1 MGKDCGHRWSW
12 APWEG
17 RVIRAGPGPRGKGQW
32 SALVLVLVERTVVTA
47 GPVVLVQVG
56 ADCSYPGDGPPG
68 AHPRRPAPRARAAR
82 SPRFQ
87 SPSPPGAGTCEFRC
101 GLGEGRARPPGGAGG
116 TDLAA
121 RLPCQPRLCRPW
133 DLVNVPD
140 SGGGM
145 RLLLL
150 AVLRPHTG
158 NAVTAQR
165 VRAHLEAAGH
175 VCVLKDAFD
184 FGSPSEIANLIL
196 AENCEAALALHLYRA
211 GRLLQ
216 GHRIPFGI
224 IFGGTDVNE
233 DAKQKEKN
241 TVMGRVLE
249 EARFAVA
256 FTESMKEMAQVQW
269 PHAKGKIY
277 VQSQGIAT
285 TPNATFNWNTF
296 LQRSEINQ
304 SADNLHIFLLICG
317 LRQVKDPL
325 YLVGAFSEWH
335 QDEPSVYLVIVGPE
349 VDPVFTR
356 EVKAKV
362 KRAAGVRLIGEM
374 PQGDLHAAVK
384 NCFAVVNSS
393 VSEGMSAAILEAM
406 DLEVPVLAR
415 NIPGNAAVV
424 RHEVTG
430 LLFSTPQVLKESCLV
445 HRHFVIMRRH
455 PLHAEQCYTM

>member
-1 MGKDCGHRWSW
+1 
-12 APWEG
+12 
-17 RVIRAGPGPRGKGQW
+17 
-32 SALVLVLVERTVVTA
+32 
-47 GPVVLVQVG
+47 
-56 ADCSYPGDGPPG
+56 
-68 AHPRRPAPRARAAR
+68 
-82 SPRFQ
+82 
-87 SPSPPGAGTCEFRC
+87 
-101 GLGEGRARPPGGAGG
+101 
-116 TDLAA
+116 
-121 RLPCQPRLCRPW
+121 
-133 DLVNVPD
+133 
-140 SGGGM
+140 M
-145 RLLLL
+145 RLLFL

-175 VCVLKDAFD
+175 VCILKDAFD
-184 FGSPSEIANLIL
+184 FESPSEIANLIL
-196 AENCEAALALHLYRA
+196 AENCEAALALHLYRG

-233 DAKQKEKN
+233 DANQGEKN
-241 TVMGRVLE
+241 IVMGRVLE

-256 FTESMKEMAQVQW
+256 FTESMKEMAQAQW

-285 TPNATFNWNTF
+285 TPNAAFNWNTF
-296 LQRSEINQ
+296 LQRS
-304 SADNLHIFLLICG
+304 
-317 LRQVKDPL
+317 K
-325 YLVGAFSEWH
+325 WH
-335 QDEPSVYLVIVGPE
+335 QEEPSVYLVIAGPE

-362 KRAAGVRLIGEM
+362 RRAAGVRLIGEM
-374 PQGDLHAAVK
+374 PQEDLHAVVK

-424 RHEVTG
+424 KHEVTG
-430 LLFSTPQVLKESCLV
+430 LLFSSPQEFVHLAKRLVSDPALEKEIVGNGREYVRMYHSWQVERDTYQQL
-445 HRHFVIMRRH
+445 ISK
-455 PLHAEQCYTM
+455 LEGSTED

>member
-1 MGKDCGHRWSW
+1 
-12 APWEG
+12 
-17 RVIRAGPGPRGKGQW
+17 
-32 SALVLVLVERTVVTA
+32 
-47 GPVVLVQVG
+47 
-56 ADCSYPGDGPPG
+56 
-68 AHPRRPAPRARAAR
+68 
-82 SPRFQ
+82 
-87 SPSPPGAGTCEFRC
+87 
-101 GLGEGRARPPGGAGG
+101 
-116 TDLAA
+116 
-121 RLPCQPRLCRPW
+121 
-133 DLVNVPD
+133 
-140 SGGGM
+140 M
-145 RLLLL
+145 RLLFL

-184 FGSPSEIANLIL
+184 FESPSEIANLIL
-196 AENCEAALALHLYRA
+196 AENCEAALALHLYRG

-233 DAKQKEKN
+233 DANQKEKN
-241 TVMGRVLE
+241 TVMRRVLE

-256 FTESMKEMAQVQW
+256 FTESMKEMAQAQW

-285 TPNATFNWNTF
+285 TPNAAFNWNTF

-304 SADNLHIFLLICG
+304 SADNLHVFLLICG

-335 QDEPSVYLVIVGPE
+335 QEEPSVYLVIVGPE

-362 KRAAGVRLIGEM
+362 KRASGVRLIGEM
-374 PQGDLHAAVK
+374 PQGDLHAVVK

-424 RHEVTG
+424 KHEVTG
-430 LLFSTPQVLKESCLV
+430 LLFSTPQEFVHLAKRLVSDPALEKEIVTNGKAYVRMYHSWQVERDTYQQLI
-445 HRHFVIMRRH
+445 RK
-455 PLHAEQCYTM
+455 LEGSSED

>member
-1 MGKDCGHRWSW
+1 
-12 APWEG
+12 
-17 RVIRAGPGPRGKGQW
+17 
-32 SALVLVLVERTVVTA
+32 
-47 GPVVLVQVG
+47 
-56 ADCSYPGDGPPG
+56 
-68 AHPRRPAPRARAAR
+68 
-82 SPRFQ
+82 
-87 SPSPPGAGTCEFRC
+87 
-101 GLGEGRARPPGGAGG
+101 
-116 TDLAA
+116 
-121 RLPCQPRLCRPW
+121 
-133 DLVNVPD
+133 
-140 SGGGM
+140 M
-145 RLLLL
+145 RLLFL

-175 VCVLKDAFD
+175 VCILKDAFD
-184 FGSPSEIANLIL
+184 FESPSEIANLIL
-196 AENCEAALALHLYRA
+196 AENCEAALALHLYRG

-233 DAKQKEKN
+233 DANQGEKN
-241 TVMGRVLE
+241 IVMGRVLE

-256 FTESMKEMAQVQW
+256 FTESMKEMAQAQW

-277 VQSQGIAT
+277 VQSQ
-285 TPNATFNWNTF
+285 
-296 LQRSEINQ
+296 EINQ

-325 YLVGAFSEWH
+325 YLVDAFSEWH
-335 QDEPSVYLVIVGPE
+335 QEEPSVYLVIAGPE

-362 KRAAGVRLIGEM
+362 RRAAGVRLIGEM
-374 PQGDLHAAVK
+374 PQEDLHAVVK

-424 RHEVTG
+424 KHEVTG
-430 LLFSTPQVLKESCLV
+430 LLFSSPQEFVHLAKRLVSDPALEKEIVGNGREYVRMYHSWQVERDTYQQL
-445 HRHFVIMRRH
+445 ISK
-455 PLHAEQCYTM
+455 LEGSTED

>member
-1 MGKDCGHRWSW
+1 
-12 APWEG
+12 
-17 RVIRAGPGPRGKGQW
+17 
-32 SALVLVLVERTVVTA
+32 
-47 GPVVLVQVG
+47 
-56 ADCSYPGDGPPG
+56 
-68 AHPRRPAPRARAAR
+68 
-82 SPRFQ
+82 
-87 SPSPPGAGTCEFRC
+87 
-101 GLGEGRARPPGGAGG
+101 
-116 TDLAA
+116 
-121 RLPCQPRLCRPW
+121 
-133 DLVNVPD
+133 
-140 SGGGM
+140 M
-145 RLLLL
+145 RLLFL

-184 FGSPSEIANLIL
+184 FESPSEIANLIL
-196 AENCEAALALHLYRA
+196 AENCEAALALHLYRG

-233 DAKQKEKN
+233 DANQGEKN

-256 FTESMKEMAQVQW
+256 FTESMKEMAQAQW
-269 PHAKGKIY
+269 
-277 VQSQGIAT
+277 
-285 TPNATFNWNTF
+285 
-296 LQRSEINQ
+296 
-304 SADNLHIFLLICG
+304 
-317 LRQVKDPL
+317 
-325 YLVGAFSEWH
+325 
-335 QDEPSVYLVIVGPE
+335 

-362 KRAAGVRLIGEM
+362 RRAAGVRLIGEM
-374 PQGDLHAAVK
+374 PQEDLHAVVK

-424 RHEVTG
+424 KHEVTG
-430 LLFSTPQVLKESCLV
+430 LLFSNPQEFVHLAKRLVSDPALEKEIVGNGREYVRMYHSWQVERDTYQQL
-445 HRHFVIMRRH
+445 ISK
-455 PLHAEQCYTM
+455 LEGSTED

>member
-1 MGKDCGHRWSW
+1 
-12 APWEG
+12 
-17 RVIRAGPGPRGKGQW
+17 
-32 SALVLVLVERTVVTA
+32 
-47 GPVVLVQVG
+47 
-56 ADCSYPGDGPPG
+56 
-68 AHPRRPAPRARAAR
+68 
-82 SPRFQ
+82 
-87 SPSPPGAGTCEFRC
+87 
-101 GLGEGRARPPGGAGG
+101 
-116 TDLAA
+116 
-121 RLPCQPRLCRPW
+121 
-133 DLVNVPD
+133 
-140 SGGGM
+140 M
-145 RLLLL
+145 RLLFL

-184 FGSPSEIANLIL
+184 FESPSEIANLIL
-196 AENCEAALALHLYRA
+196 AENCEAALALHLYRG

-233 DAKQKEKN
+233 DANQKEKN
-241 TVMGRVLE
+241 TVMRRVLE

-256 FTESMKEMAQVQW
+256 FTESMKEMAQAQW

-285 TPNATFNWNTF
+285 TPNAAFNWNTF
-296 LQRSEINQ
+296 LQRSE
-304 SADNLHIFLLICG
+304 
-317 LRQVKDPL
+317 
-325 YLVGAFSEWH
+325 WH
-335 QDEPSVYLVIVGPE
+335 QEEPSVYLVIVGPE

-362 KRAAGVRLIGEM
+362 KRASGVRLIGEM
-374 PQGDLHAAVK
+374 PQGDLHAVVK

-424 RHEVTG
+424 KHEVTG
-430 LLFSTPQVLKESCLV
+430 LLFSTPQEFVHLAKRLVSDPALEKEIVTNGKAYVRMYHSWQVERDTYQQLI
-445 HRHFVIMRRH
+445 RK
-455 PLHAEQCYTM
+455 LEGSSED